1 MFSHLRNFPMGS
13 AKLHRK
19 STATIDILIVMA
31 IALTGILLALVW
43 RVMVV

>member
-1 MFSHLRNFPMGS
+1 MFGHLRNSPMS

-31 IALTGILLALVW
+31 IALTGILVALVW
-43 RVMVV
+43 RFMVV